1 MTASAGFTIGLRW
14 RGFGYYGDALLPE
27 MRMGFVAI
35 WWCRGAL
42 REHVDAYRQQARA
55 ALRSLGL

>member
-35 WWCRGAL
+35 WWRRMVERFDG
-42 REHVDAYRQQARA
+42 VAR
-55 ALRSLGL
+55 